1 MTTQHIGT
9 PQRLP
14 IDELTPYHENPR
26 RGDVSAIADSLRA
39 HGQFRPL
46 VVNRGT
52 HTDRPWEVLAGN
64 HTLAAALSLDGSGHE
79 FRTLDC
85 YVVDVDADEARR
97 IVLAD
102 NRTSDLGAYDDAAL
116 LDMLQGMDDLTG
128 TGYDD
133 DDVADLL
140 DAMADE
146 DERVEYAAG
155 VLADDDDEAADS
167 GPVGAAGGTAGDDGA
182 SVPQMEAGAARRT
195 LASRFIVPP
204 FTVIDTRGGAWR
216 TRKRAW
222 IAQGIQSTV
231 GREETL
237 AFTGVLGK
245 WSNWTAVAERA
256 RAAEPGITTAQIEER
271 YADELRPL
279 ASGTGT
285 SEFDPVLAE
294 VLYSWFTAP
303 GHRVL
308 DPWAG
313 GSVRG
318 IVAAALGREYVGCEL
333 RPEQVDANRQQWEAT
348 RGTIDAPA
356 AAPTLADSTPRTTD
370 PEAITPVLQVGAQW
384 IKREDALTIEGESGS
399 KVRTCLR
406 LARAARDKGA
416 HTLVTGTG
424 RAAPQVT
431 IVAAVA
437 AHLGM
442 EAEVHVPTGA
452 TTPEIEAAEDMGATI
467 VRHTPGYS
475 SVIAARAREAADQPG
490 RYLIPFNMETP
501 EAIEYT
507 RAQVT
512 NVPQG
517 VTRIVVPVGS
527 GMNLAGILHGLA
539 DHHLDVPV
547 LGVIV
552 GSDPAGVLDQYAPDD
567 WRDRV
572 ELVTSD
578 LPYATDAPE
587 HTLGGVALHPTYEA
601 KCLPYL
607 QPGDLLWIVGAS
619 STMPEADAPPQ
630 AIAAPLDLVADD
642 RPTITATEATPGPAA
657 DEAAALYA
665 ATSSLPLRADYAA
678 PLPDTL
684 HRYLALVYEAA
695 GQPLHAEPGGP
706 AAPWHPLPD
715 NPDECWIAFTGGKDS
730 VAAALQAEAD
740 GMAPVLYHLAGL
752 NRGMADER
760 EHALQVAAARG
771 WRIVVERVAA
781 SGKKEGLIE
790 LPTKNQVTALFMLNR
805 MAAEGANRWSA
816 GWHTTDAQDDRGFG
830 YDYSDGTEAIARFGA
845 YLSERFPGQQYMGRL
860 TTTTEAWAEVAAAGL
875 LRLVKGCVCPPRY
888 KKRVRDANERKW
900 GPLLEN
906 RCGSCVKCAWEQQ
919 ALEAL
924 GVSEP
929 RPEYRQH
936 LQQFID
942 RDFADRAQQH
952 PDLNEWL
959 VPADEAAAFRRD
971 DWPDQIDPAG
981 VQAADPEGPLP
992 TGPQVHGGAPAATGS
1007 ADWIT
1012 GDSRATMRQ
1021 MDPADPFDF
1030 VIGCPPYY
1038 DLEPYSDDPDDLS
1051 TMTTAEFDAAMI
1063 DTLRAADALLAD
1075 DSFAAFVVGPARDPR
1090 GHLRDMKS
1098 LMIRAADEVGW
1109 HYVNDAVLL
1118 NVIGTAAVRAGRAFA
1133 ATRTMTRVHQD
1144 VVVFVKGDR
1153 RAAAKRCGTVEV
1165 ADLPAADNPEE
1176 E

>member
-26 RGDVSAIADSLRA
+26 RGDVTAIADSLRA

-64 HTLAAALSLDGSGHE
+64 HTLLAALSLNGSGHE
-79 FRTLDC
+79 FRTMDC
-85 YVVDVDADEARR
+85 YVVDVSADEARR

-116 LDMLQGMDDLTG
+116 LDMLQGMDDLGG
-128 TGYDD
+128 TGYDE
-133 DDVADLL
+133 DDVAGLL

-146 DERVEYAAG
+146 DERIEFAAG
-155 VLADDDDEAADS
+155 ALADDDDAPDS
-167 GPVGAAGGTAGDDGA
+167 GPVGAAGGTTGGEGGA
-182 SVPQMEAGAARRT
+182 APAMEREAARRT
-195 LASRFIVPP
+195 LAARFIIPP
-204 FTVIDTRGGAWR
+204 FSVIDTRSGRWK

-222 IAQGIQSTV
+222 HAQGIRSTV
-231 GREETL
+231 GREESL
-237 AFTGVLGK
+237 LMGSRLGR
-245 WSNWTAVAERA
+245 WRNWMDIVPIA
-256 RAAEPGITTAQIEER
+256 RAAYPGITTEEIEER
-271 YADELRPL
+271 YADKLVPL
-279 ASGTGT
+279 ASGSDT

-294 VLYSWFTAP
+294 VLYSWFSAP

-318 IVAAALGREYVGCEL
+318 IVAAALGRDYVGCEL
-333 RPEQVDANRQQWEAT
+333 RAEQVEANREQWDAT

-356 AAPTLADSTPRTTD
+356 AAPTLADSTRRTTD
-370 PEAITPVLQVGAQW
+370 PEAITPVQQVGAQW
-384 IKREDALTIEGESGS
+384 MKREDALTVEGESGS

-406 LARAARDKGA
+406 LARAAREDGA

-452 TTPEIEAAEDMGATI
+452 TTPETEAAEDMGATI

-475 SVIAARAREAADQPG
+475 TVIAARAREAAEQPG

-507 RAQVT
+507 RAQVV
-512 NVPQG
+512 NVPQDAAR
-517 VTRIVVPVGS
+517 VVVPVGS

-539 DHHLDVPV
+539 DHSLDVPV

-552 GSDPAGVLDQYAPDD
+552 GSDPTAVLDEYAPEG
-567 WRDRV
+567 WRERV

-619 STMPEADAPPQ
+619 STMPEADAPPL

-642 RPTITATEATPGPAA
+642 RPTITAAEATPGPAA

-665 ATSSLPLRADYAA
+665 ATSSLPLRAEYAA

-684 HRYLALVYEAA
+684 HHYLALVYDAA
-695 GQPLHAEPGGP
+695 EQPLNADTGGP

-715 NPDECWIAFTGGKDS
+715 NPDECWVAFTGGKDS

-740 GMAPVLYHLAGL
+740 GMTPVLYHLAGL

-771 WRIVVERVAA
+771 WRIVIERVSA
-781 SGKKEGLIE
+781 SGKKQGVIE
-790 LPTKNQVTALFMLNR
+790 LPTKNQVTALYMLNR
-805 MAAEGANRWSA
+805 MAAEGANRWTA
-816 GWHTTDAQDDRGFG
+816 GWHTTDAQHERGFG

-845 YLSERFPGQQYMGRL
+845 YLSERFPGHQYVGRL

-888 KKRVRDANERKW
+888 KKRVREANVRKW

-924 GVSEP
+924 GVSGP
-929 RPEYRQH
+929 RPEYRAH

-942 RDFADRAQQH
+942 RDFADRAEQH

-959 VPADEAAAFRRD
+959 VPADEATAFRRD
-971 DWPDQIDPAG
+971 DWPDQLDPAE
-981 VQAADPEGPLP
+981 VQTADPEGPLP
-992 TGPQVHGGAPAATGS
+992 TGAQVHAGAPAAEGT
-1007 ADWIT
+1007 AEWVT
-1012 GDSRATMRQ
+1012 GDSRATMRK
-1021 MDPADPFDF
+1021 MDTADPFDF

-1038 DLEPYSDDPDDLS
+1038 DLEEYSDDPADLS
-1051 TMTTAEFDAAMI
+1051 TMSTAEFDEAMI
-1063 DTLRAADALLAD
+1063 DTLRAADALLAP
-1075 DSFAAFVVGPARDPR
+1075 DSFAAFVVGPVRDKR
-1090 GHLRDMKS
+1090 GHLRDMKM
-1098 LMIRAADEVGW
+1098 LMIRAAEEIGW
-1109 HYVNDAVLL
+1109 GYVNDAVLL
-1118 NVIGTAAVRAGRAFA
+1118 NATGTAAIRAARPFVT
-1133 ATRTMTRVHQD
+1133 TRTITRLHQD

-1153 RAAAKRCGTVEV
+1153 RAATARCGTVEV
-1165 ADLPAADNPEE
+1165 AELPTADEPDEE
-1176 E
+1176 